1 MCDKCGP
8 DRALPKLAFPDCS
21 VETDA
26 SRVGILIDDQR
37 VLEPV
42 VDDLSSRLSVSRD
55 GARQSVTMDETRD
68 IRLEQALFSLQL
80 VLAGVDL
87 DCQGVAGLE
96 SNKGAVEQNHLYEPG
111 CRPC

>member
-1 MCDKCGP
+1 MICLVVYLLAETRQDK
-8 DRALPKLAFPDCS
+8 A
-21 VETDA
+21 
-26 SRVGILIDDQR
+26 
-37 VLEPV
+37 
-42 VDDLSSRLSVSRD
+42 
-55 GARQSVTMDETRD
+55 VTMNETRD